1 MITKIA
7 EITDDDVDDNSN
19 DDNEDKAM
27 TNHNDI
33 KSWTE
38 WWRNT
43 KRDRMLHSS
52 QAPLYNVVRAPIK
65 PSGAH

>member
-33 KSWTE
+33 KS
-38 WWRNT
+38 
-43 KRDRMLHSS
+43 
-52 QAPLYNVVRAPIK
+52 
-65 PSGAH
+65 